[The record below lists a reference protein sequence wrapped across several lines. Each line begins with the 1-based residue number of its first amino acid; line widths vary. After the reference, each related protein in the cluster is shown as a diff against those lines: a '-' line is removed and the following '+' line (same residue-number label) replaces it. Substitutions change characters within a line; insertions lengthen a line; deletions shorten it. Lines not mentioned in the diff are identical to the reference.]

1 MIIVDTIHAVQ
12 NYNSENSS
20 IEIVPSAVL
29 STFYFDEVV
38 HLTIDNGC
46 TGNIVRLNVVERL
59 NVDIKPTKVKAK
71 LADDKTYHLHITIE
85 S

>member
-1 MIIVDTIHAVQ
+1 MILVDAIHAVQ
-12 NYNSENSS
+12 NYNGENSS

-46 TGNIVRLNVVERL
+46 TGNIVRLNVEGHL
-59 NVDIKPTKVKAK
+59 NVDIKPSKVRGV
-71 LADDKTYHLHITIE
+71 
-85 S
+85 